1 MSRLPRFEPIVLITS
16 APPGSH
22 GRDKRKEP
30 ASVQGTLTRGSG
42 KKMRLGPRPGLELGS
57 GIPSAKVEVLLPPLG
72 SWKNRLLGRSE
83 KDSELHGTLKLSA
96 HAQQTVVTPRV
107 YDLSVT
113 MFQQKFRVMK
123 PIKQGV
129 LKSYSHC
136 LNFSEIHG
144 VSLTM
149 KWIGVPSIYSAIRI
163 GRTVYQPGDVVIVLP
178 GEDPHRTRQKNSHAS
193 SSQSINPLAE
203 NWFIRICYL
212 FERKGQQFLHGQWL
226 AHGSK
231 TLLQEAAHSN
241 GLFLMNSCDNIPLA
255 SIIQKCN
262 LHWLAPD
269 EKEPPEDGFNRFYC
283 SGLIWDEDLGA
294 FIEAAQT
301 PPLVSPDACAICDSQ
316 AAQKEIQTPALNFGS
331 FSYLGANF
339 HELDFIYA
347 LHEEDEDAP
356 YLIGQVLSFTSG
368 HADQVPQVQI
378 RQLEHYD
385 DLIGPESRKKDEQR
399 LYFTLKTESIP
410 IKNIVG
416 KCYVQHPSAIQD
428 LGLWLCHED
437 HFYVQDCSVKPPF
450 IKVEDCNDLRVMDL
464 ASHSYCVDC
473 YEKHM
478 EGISEQKLFVQSHQ
492 PLQALELFSGAG
504 GLSIGLED
512 SGFVETRWA
521 IEYAP
526 SAARTFWYNKQHAN
540 VYNQDCNILLEH
552 AIETDNGKKLAPL
565 QSLDD
570 GQPLPTLPKP
580 GEVDLICGGP
590 PCQGFSHANRH
601 PHPDDPRN
609 SLVCNMLSFTEFYK
623 PKFFLLE
630 NVLGLLDHKLKVKK
644 PGRQEGDVVANG
656 IIKFIL
662 RALTSLGYQV
672 RFNVLQAGVYG
683 SPQNRRRIIIWGA
696 RRGIPLPDF
705 PIPTHYFETTQWN
718 VQLDT
723 GLRLEPVTR
732 DPERPHRG
740 APLRAVTVDD
750 AISDLPKFDWY
761 VTSPFTIVL
770 FVDVIRDG
778 RKNPHV
784 VIKATRDE
792 KAGAKRRAAVA
803 IPAFEAASGQCDI
816 DEDPFPGY
824 PDGVSY
830 ASAPRTRYQARAR
843 EGIAE
848 DADVEL
854 HYTARYSETVV
865 ERVCNVAIKPG
876 ADGRTLPGQL
886 QVKKPDGAAKT
897 SSRDTRYS
905 RVDGGGHFRTAMTT
919 VTPNSQGSTVIHPSQ
934 KRVLTVRECARA
946 QGFPD
951 TWKFLSVSERP
962 STIVRDQLRQIGN
975 AVPVPLS
982 RALGRALGK
991 ALIKMWEAEDKA
1003 RESGSPEL

>member
-1 MSRLPRFEPIVLITS
+1 MSRVPQFEPVVLITS

-22 GRDKRKEP
+22 GRKNKRKEP
-30 ASVQGTLTRGSG
+30 ASVQRALAGSSG
-42 KKMRLGPRPGLELGS
+42 KKMRFRPTRSLDLGSAS
-57 GIPSAKVEVLLPPLG
+57 GIPSAQVEVLLPPLG

-107 YDLSVT
+107 YGLSVT

-136 LNFSEIHG
+136 LDFSEIHG

-149 KWIGVPSIYSAIRI
+149 KWIGVPSVYSAIRI

-178 GEDPHRTRQKNSHAS
+178 GEDPDRTRQKNSQAP

-269 EKEPPEDGFNRFYC
+269 EKEPPEDGFNRFFC

-301 PPLVSPDACAICDSQ
+301 PPLVSPGACAICDSQ

-347 LHEEDEDAP
+347 LHEQDEDAP
-356 YLIGQVLSFTSG
+356 YIIGQVLSFTRG

-385 DLIGPESRKKDEQR
+385 DLIGPECRKKDEQR

-410 IKNIVG
+410 INNIVG

-478 EGISEQKLFVQSHQ
+478 EGKSEQKLFVQSHQ

-512 SGFVETRWA
+512 LGFVETRWA

-570 GQPLPTLPKP
+570 GQPLPPLPKP

-601 PHPDDPRN
+601 PRPDDPRN

-630 NVLGLLDHKLKVKK
+630 NVLGLLDHKLQVKK

-656 IIKFIL
+656 IIKFVL
-662 RALTSLGYQV
+662 RVLTSLGYQV

-696 RRGIPLPDF
+696 RRGIPLPNF

-723 GLRLEPVTR
+723 GLRLEPITR
-732 DPERPHRG
+732 DPERPNRG

-750 AISDLPKFDWY
+750 AISDLPKFDW
-761 VTSPFTIVL
+761 
-770 FVDVIRDG
+770 
-778 RKNPHV
+778 KNPHV

-792 KAGAKRRAAVA
+792 KAGAKRRAAVG
-803 IPAFEAASGQCDI
+803 IPAFEAASGQYDT

-830 ASAPRTRYQARAR
+830 ASVPRTRYQARAR

-854 HYTARYSETVV
+854 HYTARYSENVV

-876 ADGRTLPGQL
+876 ADGRSLPRQL

-905 RVDGGGHFRTAMTT
+905 PRRRQRAFPHGDDHR
-919 VTPNSQGSTVIHPSQ
+919 STVIHPSGYLLRSHAKQQ

-951 TWKFLSVSERP
+951 TWKFLSLLTTSSHSNSGKSEM
-962 STIVRDQLRQIGN
+962 
-975 AVPVPLS
+975 LS
-982 RALGRALGK
+982 LSHFRALSEEHWEKR
-991 ALIKMWEAEDKA
+991 LIKMWEAEDKA

>member
-1 MSRLPRFEPIVLITS
+1 MFS
-16 APPGSH
+16 
-22 GRDKRKEP
+22 
-30 ASVQGTLTRGSG
+30 
-42 KKMRLGPRPGLELGS
+42 
-57 GIPSAKVEVLLPPLG
+57 
-72 SWKNRLLGRSE
+72 
-83 KDSELHGTLKLSA
+83 
-96 HAQQTVVTPRV
+96 TP
-107 YDLSVT
+107 
-113 MFQQKFRVMK
+113 
-123 PIKQGV
+123 
-129 LKSYSHC
+129 
-136 LNFSEIHG
+136 
-144 VSLTM
+144 
-149 KWIGVPSIYSAIRI
+149 
-163 GRTVYQPGDVVIVLP
+163 QP
-178 GEDPHRTRQKNSHAS
+178 
-193 SSQSINPLAE
+193 
-203 NWFIRICYL
+203 
-212 FERKGQQFLHGQWL
+212 
-226 AHGSK
+226 
-231 TLLQEAAHSN
+231 
-241 GLFLMNSCDNIPLA
+241 
-255 SIIQKCN
+255 
-262 LHWLAPD
+262 
-269 EKEPPEDGFNRFYC
+269 
-283 SGLIWDEDLGA
+283 
-294 FIEAAQT
+294 
-301 PPLVSPDACAICDSQ
+301 
-316 AAQKEIQTPALNFGS
+316 
-331 FSYLGANF
+331 
-339 HELDFIYA
+339 
-347 LHEEDEDAP
+347 
-356 YLIGQVLSFTSG
+356 
-368 HADQVPQVQI
+368 
-378 RQLEHYD
+378 
-385 DLIGPESRKKDEQR
+385 
-399 LYFTLKTESIP
+399 
-410 IKNIVG
+410 
-416 KCYVQHPSAIQD
+416 IQD
-428 LGLWLCHED
+428 LDLWLGHED
-437 HFYVQDCSVKPPF
+437 HFYVQDCSVNPPF
-450 IKVEDCNDLRVMDL
+450 IRVEDCNKLRVMDL
-464 ASHSYCVDC
+464 ASHSYCLEC
-473 YEKHM
+473 YEEHM
-478 EGISEQKLFVQSHQ
+478 ESISEQKLFVQSHQ

-512 SGFVETRWA
+512 SGFVETKWA

-526 SAARTFWYNKQHAN
+526 SAARTFWYNKQHAK
-540 VYNQDCNILLEH
+540 VYNQDCNVLLEH

-570 GQPLPTLPKP
+570 GRPLPPLPKP

-601 PHPDDPRN
+601 PRPDDPRN
-609 SLVCNMLSFTEFYK
+609 SLVCNMLSFAEFYK

-630 NVLGLLDHKLKVKK
+630 NVLGLLNHKLQINK

-696 RRGIPLPDF
+696 RRGIPLPEF

-750 AISDLPKFDWY
+750 AISDLPKFDW
-761 VTSPFTIVL
+761 
-770 FVDVIRDG
+770 
-778 RKNPHV
+778 KNPHV
-784 VIKATRDE
+784 VIKATQEE
-792 KAGAKRRAAVA
+792 KTQVKRRAAVA
-803 IPAFEAASGQCDI
+803 IPAFEAVSFQAGYDT

-830 ASAPRTRYQARAR
+830 ASAPLTRYQARAR
-843 EGIAE
+843 GGIAE

-854 HYTARYSETVV
+854 HYTARYSEIVV

-876 ADGRTLPGQL
+876 ADLRSLPRQL
-886 QVKKPDGAAKT
+886 QIKKPPTDGATKT

-905 RVDGGGHFRTAMTT
+905 RVDGGGHFRTAMTV

-982 RALGRALGK
+982 RALGRAMGK
-991 ALIKMWEAEDKA
+991 ALIKMWEVEDKA